1 MSAKILLVTP
11 LNTEELVAH
20 RGYRAKY
27 PENTALSI
35 NKAIDAGALYVEL
48 DVQFSQDKLPII
60 YHDTTLSRVSGSDK
74 SVFACKRDELLTYP
88 AYEPER
94 LGDKFID
101 EKISPL
107 EDLVAILEAN
117 PDVKAFVELKDESI
131 DHCGRKLMLDSVQQ
145 ILHPVADRTVI
156 MSFDYS
162 LVLGA
167 RESGWPLVGLTLKQW
182 DDLYLEEVKAA
193 EPDFIY
199 TDHLIIPTEC
209 DFAAIEALRDATLV
223 AYEVGS
229 QALGY
234 SLLDRGVDMLETFEI
249 EALLAAD

>member
-1 MSAKILLVTP
+1 MSVKILPVTP
-11 LNTEELVAH
+11 LNAEELVAH

-35 NKAIDAGALYVEL
+35 IKAIDAGALFVEI

-60 YHDTTLSRVSGSDK
+60 YHDTTLSRVSGFEK
-74 SVFACKRDELLTYP
+74 SVFECNRDELLGYP
-88 AYEPER
+88 AYEPDR
-94 LGDKFID
+94 LGDTFID

-107 EDLVAILEAN
+107 EALVSILEAN

-131 DHCGRKLMLDSVQQ
+131 EHCGREFILDSVQN
-145 ILHPVADRTVI
+145 ILHPVADRAVI

-162 LVLGA
+162 LALGA
-167 RESGWPLVGLTLKQW
+167 RKSGWPLVGLVLKQW
-182 DDLYLEEVKAA
+182 DDLYLEEVRAA

-199 TDHLIIPTEC
+199 TDHLIIPKEC
-209 DFAAIEALRDATLV
+209 DLTTIEALRDATLV

-229 QALGY
+229 QALGH

>member
-1 MSAKILLVTP
+1 MSVIILPVTP
-11 LNTEELVAH
+11 LNAEELVAH

-74 SVFACKRDELLTYP
+74 SVFAFKRDELLVYP

-94 LGDKFID
+94 LGDTFIA

-107 EDLVAILEAN
+107 ESLVAILEAN

-131 DHCGRKLMLDSVQQ
+131 DHCGRELMLESVQQ
-145 ILHPVADRTVI
+145 ILQPVADRAVI

-162 LVLGA
+162 LALGA
-167 RESGWPLVGLTLKQW
+167 RKSGWPLVGLVLKQW

-199 TDHLIIPTEC
+199 TDHLIIPPKC
-209 DFAAIEALRDATLV
+209 DLAAIEVLRDATLV

-229 QALGY
+229 QALGH
-234 SLLDRGVDMLETFEI
+234 SLLGRGVDMLETFEI
-249 EALLAAD
+249 EAMLITD

>member
-1 MSAKILLVTP
+1 MAVKTLPATP
-11 LNTEELVAH
+11 LDAEELVAH

-27 PENTALSI
+27 PENTVLSI
-35 NKAIDAGALYVEL
+35 SKAIEAGALHVEL

-74 SVFACKRDELLTYP
+74 SVFECKRGELLAYS

-94 LGDKFID
+94 LGDTFID

-107 EDLVAILEAN
+107 EGLVTILKAN
-117 PDVKAFVELKDESI
+117 PEVKAFVELKDESI
-131 DHCGRKLMLDSVQQ
+131 DHCGRELMLDSVQQ

-167 RESGWPLVGLTLKQW
+167 RASGWPLVGLVLKRW
-182 DDLYLEEVKAA
+182 DDLYSDEVKAA

-199 TDHLIIPTEC
+199 TDHHIIPKEC
-209 DFAAIEALRDATLV
+209 DLAAIEPLRDATLV
-223 AYEVGS
+223 AYEVGT
-229 QALGY
+229 QTLGH
-234 SLLDRGVDMLETFEI
+234 SLLERGVDMLETFEI
-249 EALLAAD
+249 EALQGVD